1 MDYFGLSYKRGMEP
15 EVWEDERTG
24 LLCRTS
30 NLYGGVGVPKDH
42 PWYNRKECPIDG
54 YKSYGIV
61 HYPKECE
68 GRWWFYFPIYMEDYD
83 HIKKRCMILAAL
95 LEVEGTELAQEIASL
110 PLSPVKPSK
119 KYPVKC
125 VKQGVKREG
134 GEDDGE
140 DDHEDYLLEKIAS
153 TFKDYGKP
161 NVDIRLIEEYL
172 AACADE
178 H

>member
-1 MDYFGLSYKRGMEP
+1 
-15 EVWEDERTG
+15 
-24 LLCRTS
+24 
-30 NLYGGVGVPKDH
+30 
-42 PWYNRKECPIDG
+42 
-54 YKSYGIV
+54 
-61 HYPKECE
+61 
-68 GRWWFYFPIYMEDYD
+68 MEDYD